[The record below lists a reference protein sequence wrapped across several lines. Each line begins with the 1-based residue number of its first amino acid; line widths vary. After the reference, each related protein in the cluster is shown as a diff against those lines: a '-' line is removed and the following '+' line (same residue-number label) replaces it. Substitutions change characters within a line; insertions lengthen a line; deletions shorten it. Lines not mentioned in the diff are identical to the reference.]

1 MASNPPPSAEDCAAL
16 MLDVIPAVMRTI
28 RARMR
33 GDASVELTVVQF
45 RALVR
50 ADRRGGGGASVSE
63 IAEHVGLTL
72 PSASKLVQG
81 LARRG
86 YFRRSA
92 HPSDRRVSIVTLT
105 PKGHRALE
113 SARRAARQHLAGML
127 RAVPPR
133 QRAQFAAG
141 LTAIRPIFVVSVPA
155 APT

>member
-1 MASNPPPSAEDCAAL
+1 MASNRPPTAEDCAAL

-33 GDASVELTVVQF
+33 TDASVELTVVQF

-50 ADRRGGGGASVSE
+50 ADRGGGASVSE

-81 LARRG
+81 LFRRG
-86 YFRRSA
+86 YLRRSA
-92 HPSDRRVSIVTLT
+92 HQRDRRVSIVTST

-127 RAVPPR
+127 RNVGPR
-133 QRAQFAAG
+133 RRAQVAAA
-141 LTAIRPIFVVSVPA
+141 LTAMRPIFVTTAPA
-155 APT
+155 PPS